1 MRTVVFFLPAV
12 ICVGG
17 MALCVRLMTR
27 KHGGSRPAG
36 QSPHRLDESE
46 IVDLQR
52 ELDLLRDEV
61 ASRDARSAPPTPPTD
76 PASPKALSRK

>member
-1 MRTVVFFLPAV
+1 MRTVVLFLPAS

-17 MALCVRLMTR
+17 MALCMRLMSR
-27 KHGGSRPAG
+27 NHGSSSPAG
-36 QSPHRLDESE
+36 QRPHRLDKSE
-46 IVDLQR
+46 VADLQR